1 MIKIVSESSIAAGI
15 RRIEAITGEMV
26 ENSLHELQDTLKEV
40 ADLLNT
46 HNVIQAI
53 QKTVSENA
61 SLKKEAENMI
71 QERIKTVTEQV
82 LKNKIT
88 ENGINIFTLYGPR
101 ISEMAKGVAFN
112 VREASPENSIFVAA
126 TIDKGKPMLTVMVTN
141 DLVKEGYNASTIV
154 REAAKLIQ
162 GGGGGQPQFAQ
173 AGGKNADGISA
184 ALDKMIALIKNK

>member
-1 MIKIVSESSIAAGI
+1 M
-15 RRIEAITGEMV
+15 
-26 ENSLHELQDTLKEV
+26 
-40 ADLLNT
+40 
-46 HNVIQAI
+46 
-53 QKTVSENA
+53 
-61 SLKKEAENMI
+61 
-71 QERIKTVTEQV
+71 